1 MQLAALQF
9 GAIGTHQLT
18 TELGHSMRSISRAR
32 RRGVLL
38 DVAPGVVRLASH
50 PETFLMRCAA
60 VQLHTRGIG
69 FLSGWSAARL
79 IGLRKMPRDPIHY
92 TVPPSHR
99 RTPPAWVE
107 LHVTSWYDPIDD
119 RSAGPHDLTIASPMR
134 MLWGLAAAFNQHR
147 FERAAEDAWHLK
159 LITPSAAAD
168 YLERHRCRGKDGVR
182 RIESWLERATSQS
195 APSQSELERD
205 LLDALARA
213 GLPTPRRQHPLTLAS
228 GGVIHLD
235 IAWPAALL
243 AVEPGPDGGTAATL
257 ALVVTRRGTGPARSW
272 AGTWSAS
279 TRPWWTTS
287 TAPLDKSHVSTTA
300 SAPPE
305 KLRIRVARRLDSA
318 TFRVRELFGTAAG
331 W

>member
-1 MQLAALQF
+1 VIDRDVMQLAALQF

-18 TELGHSMRSISRAR
+18 AELGHSMRSISRAR

-243 AVEPGPDGGTAATL
+243 AVEPGAGWWHGGGARARRDQARDRACTELGWHVVRFDETVVDDLDGAA
-257 ALVVTRRGTGPARSW
+257 RQ
-272 AGTWSAS
+272 
-279 TRPWWTTS
+279 
-287 TAPLDKSHVSTTA
+287 
-300 SAPPE
+300 
-305 KLRIRVARRLDSA
+305 VARIHDRLAASGKVADSGRQA
-318 TFRVRELFGTAAG
+318 S
-331 W
+331 